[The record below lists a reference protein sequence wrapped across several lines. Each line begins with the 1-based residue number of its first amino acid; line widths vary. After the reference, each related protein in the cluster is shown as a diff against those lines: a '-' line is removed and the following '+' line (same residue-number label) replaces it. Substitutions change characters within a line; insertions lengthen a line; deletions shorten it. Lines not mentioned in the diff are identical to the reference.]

1 MLGADNQRPATSL
14 LTHDRDGG
22 PSDTIHADIALVQRT
37 LPWDT
42 GHHILI
48 PRAARA
54 PATVAARRWL

>member
-1 MLGADNQRPATSL
+1 MLGAGNHRPATAL
-14 LTHDRDGG
+14 RTHDRGCG
-22 PSDTIHADIALVQRT
+22 PFDTIHADIVLVQRA